1 MSCDG
6 GVTEKEN
13 ASHSAKQTLLRPAY
27 HRCMKTFMFLRVG
40 VLCAALLMP
49 RAWSQGL
56 PELGDSSSTVFSP
69 LFERRIGEQAMR
81 DIRMYEPAFIDDPEL
96 TAYISRLGAR
106 LVSVSPDARQDFE
119 FFFMRDPNINAFAM
133 PGGFVGVNT
142 GLVLASQTESE
153 VASVLGHE
161 VAHVTQRHIARNF
174 GRMDQM
180 SVVNIAA
187 MVVAVLAA
195 KGNSQVSQAAM
206 TAASAGSLQAQIN
219 YTREFE
225 READRVGF
233 NLLESAGFDV
243 TAMPVFFER
252 LQKAGRVYETGAPAY
267 LRTHPLTIERISD
280 MQNRIKDSHYK
291 QTQDG
296 PDFHFVKARLRA
308 ELGRPQ
314 EAVAAFEEQLSERR
328 FTSESAAHYG
338 LAFALNRA
346 KQFARAESEINLVR
360 KSAAFNPMVET
371 LAARNKLESGSLAE
385 ATEILRAASARLP
398 AYRPL
403 QYAMVDLL
411 QASGQHAAA
420 VNLLLEQ
427 VKNHPREIKL
437 HSLLSKS
444 YAALGKRLLSHQS
457 LAETY
462 YLQGALVPAQ
472 EQLQLALKAGDGDF
486 YAMSRID
493 ARLREVRQR
502 MAEEK
507 RQR

>member
-1 MSCDG
+1 
-6 GVTEKEN
+6 
-13 ASHSAKQTLLRPAY
+13 
-27 HRCMKTFMFLRVG
+27 
-40 VLCAALLMP
+40 
-49 RAWSQGL
+49 
-56 PELGDSSSTVFSP
+56 
-69 LFERRIGEQAMR
+69 
-81 DIRMYEPAFIDDPEL
+81 
-96 TAYISRLGAR
+96 
-106 LVSVSPDARQDFE
+106 
-119 FFFMRDPNINAFAM
+119 
-133 PGGFVGVNT
+133 
-142 GLVLASQTESE
+142 
-153 VASVLGHE
+153 
-161 VAHVTQRHIARNF
+161 
-174 GRMDQM
+174 MDQM

-206 TAASAGSLQAQIN
+206 AAASAGSLQARIN

-233 NLLESAGFDV
+233 TLLESAGFDV

-280 MQNRIKDSHYK
+280 MQNRIKDSHYR

-346 KQFARAESEINLVR
+346 KQFVRADSEINWVR
-360 KSAAFNPMVET
+360 KNAAFNPMVES
-371 LAARNKLESGSLAE
+371 LAARNKLEAGAVAE

-437 HSLLSKS
+437 HGLLSKS